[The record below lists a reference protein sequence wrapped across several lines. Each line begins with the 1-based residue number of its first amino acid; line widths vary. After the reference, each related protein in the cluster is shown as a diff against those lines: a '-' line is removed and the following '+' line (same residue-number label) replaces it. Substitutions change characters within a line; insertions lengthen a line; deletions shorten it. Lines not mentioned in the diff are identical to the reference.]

1 MVDAELAEEYRAAL
15 EADED
20 LDPDGTPEPSAR
32 ELAERRSREEA
43 FRAKA
48 ATDALDLRRRL
59 DALKV
64 RQQELRRSSP
74 PGISE
79 LFGGGTTDEEGAA
92 REASGGGGDALAL
105 TTQPSAGGA
114 TALSVPASGG
124 RRRARRSD
132 GRQTIME
139 FVEELVG
146 DIDDN
151 VFGIRGLE
159 KASEALLPFDSAP
172 AAESGGGGEGASV
185 SVENA
190 LVPVAAA
197 GGDGGWRATR
207 DRLDLEDEFVN
218 PADGCVG
225 GVDASVRNKRR
236 CLL

>member
-15 EADED
+15 EADDD
-20 LDPDGTPEPSAR
+20 LDPDGAPEPSAR

-48 ATDALDLRRRL
+48 ATDALDLRRRVDL
-59 DALKV
+59 LKV
-64 RQQELRRSSP
+64 RQRELRRSSP
-74 PGISE
+74 PGVSE
-79 LFGGGTTDEEGAA
+79 LLGGGSTDEEEGEGA
-92 REASGGGGDALAL
+92 GALAL
-105 TTQPSAGGA
+105 TSQSSADGV

-139 FVEELVG
+139 FVEELVD

-159 KASEALLPFDSAP
+159 KASERLLPFESPP
-172 AAESGGGGEGASV
+172 ADKASRGGEGVGASE
-185 SVENA
+185 ENA

-197 GGDGGWRATR
+197 GGDGWRATR

-218 PADGCVG
+218 PADGCVRACV
-225 GVDASVRNKRR
+225 GVHASMRESRL
-236 CLL
+236 C